1 MSQLGRYIFYRALLK
16 MKLVV
21 HYEDEIY
28 DFTFSQSVDI
38 LSYVNILDQRPLL
51 NCWLEDYVTKVWIRV
66 PRIEVLR
73 MFLKEF
79 PVDNLFR
86 LRFQADSKSPNS
98 SPHLSLTKKEI
109 NDKDVSK
116 TEVENDPGTMWALSI
131 ADNLIEPCTRLAVA
145 EVEVGDLVL
154 IQQESTD
161 MFAPRLSLHAESL
174 LTAVRC
180 DAEKGI
186 NPFEVMVKAEVEN
199 NKWQEVKLTRQ
210 VWMKCLLRGNPRA
223 SMFLDYVT
231 VGFENLFMLGD
242 KLKELH
248 AWTDLWLRLKC
259 FHWDLKHFDEQAQS
273 RLENY
278 GGEYYMSDRYFSQE
292 ELSYLLTFPT
302 ASGATA
308 RQSLQAVFTSKGSFG
323 MVCTSHDIAPAV
335 ERIYGIRKGYE
346 TEKAFK
352 IYFKRFTARKGT
364 F

>member
-1 MSQLGRYIFYRALLK
+1 

-21 HYEDEIY
+21 DYEDEIY
-28 DFTFSQSVDI
+28 DFTLSESVDI
-38 LSYVNILDQRPLL
+38 LNFVNILDQRPLL

-73 MFLKEF
+73 MLLKEF
-79 PVDNLFR
+79 PVSTIFR
-86 LRFQADSKSPNS
+86 LRFQANSKSPNS
-98 SPHLSLTKKEI
+98 SSHVTTPI
-109 NDKDVSK
+109 
-116 TEVENDPGTMWALSI
+116 
-131 ADNLIEPCTRLAVA
+131 
-145 EVEVGDLVL
+145 GDLVV

-174 LTAVRC
+174 LTTVRC

-231 VGFENLFMLGD
+231 IGFENLFMLGD

-248 AWTDLWLRLKC
+248 ANKDLWLRLRC
-259 FHWDLKHFDEQAQS
+259 FHYDLKLFDEQAQS

-292 ELSYLLTFPT
+292 ELIYLLTFPT

-308 RQSLQAVFTSKGSFG
+308 RHSLQAVFTSKGSFG
-323 MVCTSHDIAPAV
+323 TSYDVAHAV
-335 ERIYGIRKGYE
+335 ERIYGIRKGIE
-346 TEKAFK
+346 TEKAFTA
-352 IYFKRFTARKGT
+352 YFKRFTAKKDS